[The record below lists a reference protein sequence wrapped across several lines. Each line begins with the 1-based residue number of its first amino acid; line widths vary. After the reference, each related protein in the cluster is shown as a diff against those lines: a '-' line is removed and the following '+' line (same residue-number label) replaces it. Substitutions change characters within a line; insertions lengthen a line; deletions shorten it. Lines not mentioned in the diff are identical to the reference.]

1 MNLSYSGS
9 PEQYVDCGHLNL
21 QDQKASGVQTQS
33 FPPRRRSGILDVER
47 RQDLQSEAE
56 NGARRTYEP
65 DFRIAGQVADRVTAN
80 TKYVLTRDV
89 QAIDGA
95 NVFKLP
101 SDVIGFNTG
110 GAAVFPTT
118 DQNGRESGQPAIE
131 CRPTGALE
139 RSVLDLVQ

>member
-1 MNLSYSGS
+1 MSNGVKTFRVKRKMALEGRMNLIFESLGKS
-9 PEQYVDCGHLNL
+9 
-21 QDQKASGVQTQS
+21 QT
-33 FPPRRRSGILDVER
+33 
-47 RQDLQSEAE
+47 
-56 NGARRTYEP
+56 
-65 DFRIAGQVADRVTAN
+65 RVTAN

-131 CRPTGALE
+131 CRPTGRWNAACWIWSSKTLPS
-139 RSVLDLVQ
+139 RWNTTASRH

>member
-1 MNLSYSGS
+1 MSNGVKTFRVKRKMALEGRMNLIFESLGKS
-9 PEQYVDCGHLNL
+9 
-21 QDQKASGVQTQS
+21 QT
-33 FPPRRRSGILDVER
+33 
-47 RQDLQSEAE
+47 
-56 NGARRTYEP
+56 
-65 DFRIAGQVADRVTAN
+65 RVTAN

-110 GAAVFPTT
+110 GAAVFRPLTKT
-118 DQNGRESGQPAIE
+118 DVSGQPAIE